1 MKKII
6 ALTLITLGICS
17 CADTRNH
24 IRNDSTSWETVRYQ
38 TNQNH

>member
-6 ALTLITLGICS
+6 ALTLIALGINA

-24 IRNDSTSWETVRYQ
+24 IRNDSNSWETVRYQ
-38 TNQNH
+38 NNQNR